1 MELKEKK
8 LGGETIYNGKILSL
22 DVDEVL
28 CPNGKKSKREVVR
41 HCKAAAIIAT
51 IDGKFILEEQFR
63 YPYEEIILEI
73 PAGKCDPGEDL
84 EECAKREFEE
94 ETGYKAS
101 TLIHLVDMYP
111 SPAYTDEIISIY
123 WAKDLSQGTVHLDDN
138 EAINVKYLT
147 FEEFKKAIEDGAI
160 KDAKT
165 LAAFGYYLLQNPA
178 LL

>member
-8 LGGETIYNGKILSL
+8 LGGQTIYDGKILSL

-41 HCKAAAIIAT
+41 HCKASAIIAT

-73 PAGKCDPGEDL
+73 PAGKCNKDEDPAD
-84 EECAKREFEE
+84 CAKREFEE
-94 ETGYKAS
+94 ETGYVAG
-101 TLIHLVDMYP
+101 TLIHLGDMYP

-123 WAKDLSQGTVHLDDN
+123 LAKDLSRGKVHLDDN

-147 FEEFKKAIEDGAI
+147 LEDFKKAIQEGTI

-165 LAAFGYYLLQNPA
+165 LAAFAYYLLQNPSI
-178 LL
+178 L